1 MWMRGEQISDV
12 SRRLR
17 RGEAQF
23 GVNVVKEVVR
33 KKMKEIKKIKIGIA
47 AATVF
52 KPLVVTAAFA
62 VLAIGIVGVSASGPT
77 YVSGIISSNTTWTA
91 AGSPYIVTGNILVK
105 EGVTLT
111 IEPGV
116 VVKFDLGKAMQIDGE
131 LIARGTEAEPII
143 FTSNQFEPAPGDWV
157 NILFTD
163 TSVDAV
169 FDESGNYIS
178 GCILQYCTVEY
189 GGGSDTP
196 ALKII
201 SSSLF
206 IDQCTIT
213 QNAYTGISVDYG
225 SLKIT
230 NSIIS
235 NNSGDDGGGI
245 RIEYGTV
252 IISNNIIR
260 NNSANRGGGIDIM
273 WGTGIISNNTIINNL
288 ASTEGDGIR
297 ICGEV
302 NITKN
307 TISNNSG
314 SYEGG
319 GVYITGVYLSTPEG
333 EIPYSGAVNLTYNK
347 ITNNSIG
354 IRVWGQPIINYNN
367 IYENI
372 PYNVYNGNPQ
382 GSPDVNATNNW
393 WGTTDESTI
402 QAHIYDWYD
411 DSSLGIVDYI
421 PYLMEPVLP
430 TQPPIASFT
439 YSPENPIVNQ
449 TITFNASGSYDP
461 DGHII
466 SYEWDFGD
474 GNITSTTEEKIKHS
488 YSEAGSYKVTLTVK
502 DDKGATNSTAKV
514 ITVYSRAIFDTG
526 SSRNPY
532 PSIMGTHKGTIKPN
546 HTVIA
551 TKLYTYACEGT
562 GGHTEY
568 ARIWNKTWE
577 ANATWEGY
585 TEDWHNITFD
595 KTVVLLAG
603 ETYFYEIRTGSYPQ
617 IHHTDALLTANG
629 WINCTEFK
637 DTNGRVYHD
646 WIPAIKLF

>member
-1 MWMRGEQISDV
+1 MRGEQISDV

-17 RGEAQF
+17 RREAQF

-33 KKMKEIKKIKIGIA
+33 KKMKEIKKIKIGTT

-52 KPLVVTAAFA
+52 KPSVVTAVFA

-91 AGSPYIVTGNILVK
+91 ADSPYIVTGNILVE

-131 LIARGTEAEPII
+131 LIARGTETEPII

-163 TSVDAV
+163 TNVDAV

-252 IISNNIIR
+252 IISNN
-260 NNSANRGGGIDIM
+260 
-273 WGTGIISNNTIINNL
+273 
-288 ASTEGDGIR
+288 
-297 ICGEV
+297 
-302 NITKN
+302 K
-307 TISNNSG
+307 
-314 SYEGG
+314 
-319 GVYITGVYLSTPEG
+319 
-333 EIPYSGAVNLTYNK
+333 
-347 ITNNSIG
+347 
-354 IRVWGQPIINYNN
+354 
-367 IYENI
+367 
-372 PYNVYNGNPQ
+372 
-382 GSPDVNATNNW
+382 
-393 WGTTDESTI
+393 
-402 QAHIYDWYD
+402 
-411 DSSLGIVDYI
+411 
-421 PYLMEPVLP
+421 
-430 TQPPIASFT
+430 
-439 YSPENPIVNQ
+439 
-449 TITFNASGSYDP
+449 
-461 DGHII
+461 
-466 SYEWDFGD
+466 
-474 GNITSTTEEKIKHS
+474 
-488 YSEAGSYKVTLTVK
+488 
-502 DDKGATNSTAKV
+502 
-514 ITVYSRAIFDTG
+514 
-526 SSRNPY
+526 
-532 PSIMGTHKGTIKPN
+532 
-546 HTVIA
+546 
-551 TKLYTYACEGT
+551 
-562 GGHTEY
+562 
-568 ARIWNKTWE
+568 
-577 ANATWEGY
+577 
-585 TEDWHNITFD
+585 
-595 KTVVLLAG
+595 
-603 ETYFYEIRTGSYPQ
+603 
-617 IHHTDALLTANG
+617 
-629 WINCTEFK
+629 
-637 DTNGRVYHD
+637 
-646 WIPAIKLF
+646 